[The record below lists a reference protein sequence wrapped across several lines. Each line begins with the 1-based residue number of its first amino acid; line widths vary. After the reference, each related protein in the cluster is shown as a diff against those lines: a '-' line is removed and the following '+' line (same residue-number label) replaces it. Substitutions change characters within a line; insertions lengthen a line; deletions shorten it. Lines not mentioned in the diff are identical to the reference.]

1 MNSNTIQTDQFF
13 AEDIN
18 GEKHTILEFTEIVD
32 SASFGDTGSTL
43 LDSARTYRKST
54 GEHLNRVGEKEFV
67 IVATGEN
74 LTKL

>member
-13 AEDIN
+13 AIDNN

-32 SASFGDTGSTL
+32 SASLGDTGSTL
-43 LDSARTYRKST
+43 LDSSRAYRKST

-67 IVATGEN
+67 LVETGEN